1 MKYFFSIAF
10 FLFQLFFAKANDGSV
25 VKFSPDLNI
34 LRLKSPL
41 QADSLTVYVF
51 LSETCPIC
59 QNQTFYLRELQTQF
73 SGQKVGFVGVFP
85 NENFST
91 KESIEKFGRKYRL
104 NFSLIKDENQVLT
117 KQLGAMITPQVIV
130 YQHNTKEIK
139 YNGMINNGF
148 ERVGRRRQVI
158 TDFYLRDALV
168 ALTEGKTVTLSE
180 TKPVGCFII
189 K

>member
-1 MKYFFSIAF
+1 MKYIFSIVF
-10 FLFQLFFAKANDGSV
+10 FILQLSFAKAN
-25 VKFSPDLNI
+25 
-34 LRLKSPL
+34 
-41 QADSLTVYVF
+41 DSLTVYVF

-73 SGQKVGFVGVFP
+73 AGKKIGFVGVFP

-104 NFSLIKDENQVLT
+104 NFTLVKDENQVLT
-117 KQLGAMITPQVIV
+117 TELGATITPQVIV
-130 YQHNTKEIK
+130 YQHSTKQTK

-158 TDFYLRDALV
+158 TDFYLRDALI
-168 ALTEGKTVTLSE
+168 ALVEGKTVTLSE
-180 TKPVGCFII
+180 TKPVGCFIV
-189 K
+189 KK